1 MSFFRVKLLQRWV
14 YGEGRGL
21 DRFQA
26 ELPLVFFVF
35 LPLLSRKL
43 KASAVGH
50 GMGRHTEAEVIEM
63 GTKDLKALSA
73 FLGSKQF
80 FMGQKA
86 TEVDCA
92 LFGSLAL
99 TLWCTKPDDP
109 LFQHLNGMDTTT
121 FLFY

>member
-1 MSFFRVKLLQRWV
+1 MHRWV
-14 YGEGRGL
+14 YAKGRGL

-26 ELPLVFFVF
+26 DLPWSFFLLLPLI
-35 LPLLSRKL
+35 SRKL

-50 GMGRHTEAEVIEM
+50 GMGRHTQAEVIEM
-63 GTKDLKALSA
+63 GLKDLKALSA

-92 LFGSLAL
+92 IFGSLAL
-99 TLWCTKPDDP
+99 TLWCTKPDDI
-109 LFQHLNGMDTTT
+109 LFQHLNGMETS
-121 FLFY
+121 FFFKSNKYK